1 MRTFLRPR
9 LLGALLATFMLSL
22 LAVAPNASASQ
33 SIVRITRQLNFDS
46 QPVGTTSAIQLATIT
61 NVSSDITVDLDAV
74 YLRNYNGFM
83 IEGLTPEIA
92 LGPCVFLVPGSSCSA
107 EIALQP
113 TSTGAVSDRVCFE
126 WFVVLGT
133 SGTSCTALIGRG
145 TL

>member
-1 MRTFLRPR
+1 MRTFLRPT

-113 TSTGAVSDRVCFE
+113 PSTGAMSDRVCFE

>member
-1 MRTFLRPR
+1 HAVRTFKPR
-9 LLGALLATFMLSL
+9 LLGPLLAAFMLSL
-22 LAVAPNASASQ
+22 LAVVPNASASQ
-33 SIVRITRQLNFDS
+33 SIVRMTRQLNFDS

-61 NVSSDITVDLDAV
+61 NISSDITVDLAAV
-74 YLRNYNGFM
+74 YLRNYSGFM

-113 TSTGAVSDRVCFE
+113 TSRGAVSDRVCVD

-133 SGTSCTALIGRG
+133 
-145 TL
+145 